1 MIPMNSSQVTAA
13 AATDPNLTHDEIAQC
28 ARELWT
34 ESGQPEG
41 RDEAIWFEAE
51 RRLVSE
57 LRAARAPA
65 AVPQPAACPP
75 SDTPIQSPRSRRTG
89 RNQKYVM

>member
-51 RRLVSE
+51 RRVASE
-57 LRAARAPA
+57 RRAPREA
-65 AVPQPAACPP
+65 AVVQPAPASQP
-75 SDTPIQSPRSRRTG
+75 SQTQPHIRKERRSG
-89 RNQKYVM
+89 RHQKYVM